1 MGPIWFGPAGTADS
15 FAAMG
20 YKKTTQM
27 PEYLEKMGLNAFEY
41 QCGRGVRVNPATAA
55 SLKRD
60 FAEKN
65 LRMSLHAPY
74 YISLSSTEEEKRQ
87 GSIRYILESA
97 AAARLLGA
105 DRVVV
110 HTGSC
115 AKLSRAE
122 ALELAKGTLKAA
134 LAALEEAG
142 LSDITLCPETM
153 GKHTLEYMGKLN
165 QLGTLEE
172 VLELCAMDE
181 RLLPCIDWGH
191 LNARTLGGMSRPE
204 DFAGAFRLMDQKLG
218 RERLRVFHAH
228 FSRIQYTEKGGE
240 KKHLTFADQQYGP
253 WFEPLAEEILR
264 YGCTPVIICESA
276 GTQSEDAAAMRDIY
290 RAAAKGRKE

>member
-1 MGPIWFGPAGTADS
+1 MDKIWFGPAGTAES
-15 FAAMG
+15 FATMG
-20 YKKTTQM
+20 YKKTTQI

-142 LSDITLCPETM
+142 LSDITLCPET
-153 GKHTLEYMGKLN
+153 MGKLN

>member
-1 MGPIWFGPAGTADS
+1 MGEIWFGPAGTADS

-153 GKHTLEYMGKLN
+153 GKLN

-228 FSRIQYTEKGGE
+228 FSRIQYTGGE

>member
-153 GKHTLEYMGKLN
+153 GKLN

-276 GTQSEDAAAMRDIY
+276 GTQSEDAAAMWDIY

>member
-97 AAARLLGA
+97 AAAKLLGA

-142 LSDITLCPETM
+142 LSDIPICPET
-153 GKHTLEYMGKLN
+153 MGKLN

-253 WFEPLAEEILR
+253 WFEPLAELILK
-264 YGCTPVIICESA
+264 YGCSPVIICESA
-276 GTQSEDAAAMRDIY
+276 GTQSEDAAAMRDQY
-290 RAAAKGRKE
+290 RAAAERKE

>member
-1 MGPIWFGPAGTADS
+1 MGEIWFGPAGTADS

-153 GKHTLEYMGKLN
+153 GKLN

-228 FSRIQYTEKGGE
+228 FARIQYTEKGGE

>member
-153 GKHTLEYMGKLN
+153 GKLN

-218 RERLRVFHAH
+218 RERLRGVHAH

>member
-153 GKHTLEYMGKLN
+153 GKLN

-253 WFEPLAEEILR
+253 WLEPLAEEILR

>member
-153 GKHTLEYMGKLN
+153 GKLN

-276 GTQSEDAAAMRDIY
+276 GTQSEDAAAMQDIY

>member
-15 FAAMG
+15 FVAMG

-153 GKHTLEYMGKLN
+153 GKLN
-165 QLGTLEE
+165 QLGTLEV
-172 VLELCAMDE
+172 VLELCAMDV

>member
-97 AAARLLGA
+97 AAAKLLGA

-142 LSDITLCPETM
+142 LSDITLCPET
-153 GKHTLEYMGKLN
+153 MGKLN

>member
-20 YKKTTQM
+20 YKKTTQI

-153 GKHTLEYMGKLN
+153 GKLN

-204 DFAGAFRLMDQKLG
+204 DFAEAFRLMDQKLG

>member
-153 GKHTLEYMGKLN
+153 GKLN

-264 YGCTPVIICESA
+264 YGCTPVIICEST

>member
-1 MGPIWFGPAGTADS
+1 MEQIWFGPAGTAES

-20 YKKTTQM
+20 YKKTTQI

-41 QCGRGVRVNPATAA
+41 QCGRGVRVNANTAA
-55 SLKRD
+55 SLKKD

-74 YISLSSTEEEKRQ
+74 YISLSSLEEEKRR
-87 GSIRYILESA
+87 GSVRYILESA

-105 DRVVV
+105 DRIVV
-110 HTGSC
+110 HSGSC
-115 AKLSRAE
+115 SKLSRAD

-134 LAALEEAG
+134 LAALDEAG
-142 LSDITLCPETM
+142 LSDITVCPETM
-153 GKHTLEYMGKLN
+153 GKIN

-172 VLELCAMDE
+172 VLELCTIDD

-191 LNARTLGGMSRPE
+191 LNARTLGRMTAPAE
-204 DFAGAFRLMDQKLG
+204 FEEAFRLFENKLG
-218 RERLRVFHAH
+218 RDRLRVFHSH
-228 FSRIQYTEKGGE
+228 FSRIEYTENGGE
-240 KKHLTFADQQYGP
+240 KRHLTFADQQYGP
-253 WFEPLAEEILR
+253 WFEPLAELILK

-276 GTQSEDAAAMRDIY
+276 GTQSEDAAAMRDCY
-290 RAAAKGRKE
+290 RAAAGRKE

>member
-1 MGPIWFGPAGTADS
+1 
-15 FAAMG
+15 
-20 YKKTTQM
+20 
-27 PEYLEKMGLNAFEY
+27 
-41 QCGRGVRVNPATAA
+41 
-55 SLKRD
+55 
-60 FAEKN
+60 
-65 LRMSLHAPY
+65 
-74 YISLSSTEEEKRQ
+74 
-87 GSIRYILESA
+87 
-97 AAARLLGA
+97 
-105 DRVVV
+105 
-110 HTGSC
+110 
-115 AKLSRAE
+115 
-122 ALELAKGTLKAA
+122 
-134 LAALEEAG
+134 
-142 LSDITLCPETM
+142 
-153 GKHTLEYMGKLN
+153 
-165 QLGTLEE
+165 
-172 VLELCAMDE
+172 MDE

>member
-20 YKKTTQM
+20 YKKTTQI

-142 LSDITLCPETM
+142 LSDITLCPET
-153 GKHTLEYMGKLN
+153 MGKLN

>member
-20 YKKTTQM
+20 DKKTTQM

-134 LAALEEAG
+134 LAAVEEAG
-142 LSDITLCPETM
+142 LSDITLCPET
-153 GKHTLEYMGKLN
+153 MGKLN

>member
-1 MGPIWFGPAGTADS
+1 MESIWFGPAGTAES
-15 FAAMG
+15 FSAMG
-20 YKKTTQM
+20 YKKTTQI
-27 PEYLEKMGLNAFEY
+27 PEYLEKLGLNAFEY
-41 QCGRGVRVNPATAA
+41 QCGRGVRVNPDTAA
-55 SLKRD
+55 SLKKD
-60 FAEKN
+60 CGEKGIR
-65 LRMSLHAPY
+65 LSLHAPY
-74 YISLSSTEEEKRQ
+74 YISLSSTEEEKRK
-87 GSIRYILESA
+87 GSVRYILESA

-122 ALELAKGTLKAA
+122 ALELAGGTIQMALK
-134 LAALEEAG
+134 ALEEAG

-153 GKHTLEYMGKLN
+153 GKIN

-181 RLLPCIDWGH
+181 RLIPCIDWGH
-191 LNARTLGGMSRPE
+191 LNARTLGGMRTPE
-204 DFAGAFRLMDQKLG
+204 DFSEAFRLMDRKLG
-218 RERLRVFHAH
+218 RDRLRVFHSH
-228 FSRIQYTEKGGE
+228 FSRIEYTEKGGE
-240 KKHLTFADQQYGP
+240 KRHLTFADRQYGP
-253 WFEPLAEEILR
+253 WFEPLAEEIVK

-290 RAAAKGRKE
+290 RAAAGQKGEKTP

>member
-1 MGPIWFGPAGTADS
+1 M
-15 FAAMG
+15 
-20 YKKTTQM
+20 
-27 PEYLEKMGLNAFEY
+27 
-41 QCGRGVRVNPATAA
+41 NPATAA

-153 GKHTLEYMGKLN
+153 GKLN

-204 DFAGAFRLMDQKLG
+204 DFAGAFRLM
-218 RERLRVFHAH
+218 
-228 FSRIQYTEKGGE
+228 
-240 KKHLTFADQQYGP
+240 
-253 WFEPLAEEILR
+253 
-264 YGCTPVIICESA
+264 
-276 GTQSEDAAAMRDIY
+276 
-290 RAAAKGRKE
+290 

>member
-97 AAARLLGA
+97 AKLLGA

-142 LSDITLCPETM
+142 LSDITLCPET
-153 GKHTLEYMGKLN
+153 MGKLN

-228 FSRIQYTEKGGE
+228 FSRIQYTETGGE

-276 GTQSEDAAAMRDIY
+276 GTQSEDAAAMQDIY